1 MSKFKKVLVF
11 FLIFTS
17 SLCFAKAFHG
27 QIISNGQNGQIVNDG
42 VFNPWPNK
50 QQPTQRSFDDRE
62 FKKNFPDPKESTK
75 DEKSLN
81 APFIELAYEKDR
93 PIGVHVP
100 QSNGIM
106 SFSMFGDLFYKYNV
120 NDLEWRNGKVAPK
133 KGAQPHEFKTVTD
146 ANGNFYKIKK

>member
-1 MSKFKKVLVF
+1 MERIIKVLWVL
-11 FLIFTS
+11 LIS
-17 SLCFAKAFHG
+17 ANYLFAGSHGEVITGDG
-27 QIISNGQNGQIVNDG
+27 QITDDG
-42 VFNPWPNK
+42 VFNPWPTK
-50 QQPTQRSFDDRE
+50 QQPSQKSFDDRE
-62 FKKNFPDPKESTK
+62 FKKNFPDLKKSTK

-81 APFIELAYEKDR
+81 APFVELAYEKDR

-133 KGAQPHEFKTVTD
+133 KGAHPHEFKTVTD